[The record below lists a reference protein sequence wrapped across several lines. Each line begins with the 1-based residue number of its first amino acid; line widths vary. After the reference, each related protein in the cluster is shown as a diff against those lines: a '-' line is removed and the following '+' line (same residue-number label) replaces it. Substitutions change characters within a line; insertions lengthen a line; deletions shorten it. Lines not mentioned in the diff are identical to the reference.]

1 MSQDLIQVQHHE
13 RIALV
18 SLLKGVTNAI
28 DSKLVEQL
36 SAALSAAAAD
46 PEVHGVVLS
55 SSNEK
60 FFSIGFDIPQL
71 YNLSRDEFTSFYGA
85 FNAVCM
91 QLYSMPKPSAAAVT
105 GHAIAGGCILALCC
119 DRRIIAE
126 GRKLMGLNE
135 IKLGVPVPF
144 VAECIV
150 RQLVS
155 GHHAREILE
164 TGAFYPPEQL
174 LQIGLVDGIAPAGQ
188 VLEKAMETVRSYET
202 IPPSAFAA
210 IKQSRIEQV
219 QELVS
224 AKLDER
230 SRIFIE
236 CWYSAEA
243 RQLLQSAMEKF

>member
-13 RIALV
+13 RVAIV

-28 DSKLVEQL
+28 DNKLVEQL
-36 SAALSAAAAD
+36 SAALSAATAD
-46 PEVHGVVLS
+46 PEVQGVVLS

-71 YNLSRDEFTSFYGA
+71 YNLSRGEFTSFYGA

-174 LQIGLVDGIAPAGQ
+174 LQIGLVDGSAPAGQ
-188 VLEKAMETVRSYET
+188 VLEKAMETVRSCGA

-224 AKLDER
+224 TKLDER
-230 SRIFIE
+230 SRKFIE